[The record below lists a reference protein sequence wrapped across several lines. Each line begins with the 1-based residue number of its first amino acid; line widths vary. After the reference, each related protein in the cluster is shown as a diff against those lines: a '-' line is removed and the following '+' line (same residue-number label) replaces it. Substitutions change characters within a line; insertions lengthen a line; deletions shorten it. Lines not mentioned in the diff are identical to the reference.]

1 MATSHAAPTPPHPRP
16 GDEGPETAD
25 ELSQPTDQP
34 GSGQP
39 RSGQPRSGQPGPEQP
54 DSRESVPGGFGVLA
68 TWGFRPWVALYTAAA
83 ATFLLAMMVLIWPGA
98 TLVVLAILFG
108 IYLVISGVLS
118 LLEGLS
124 EHRADGAMRIA
135 YIVLG
140 VLGVLL
146 GLFCLRRIDVTVL
159 LLAFILSMFWITR
172 GIVDLAVATSHQD
185 LPQKGLRAF
194 TGALSLVAGVLVL
207 FWPGITLTAL
217 LIFAG
222 IWLFIHGLT
231 LAYLGYRLH
240 RAAR

>member
-1 MATSHAAPTPPHPRP
+1 MR
-16 GDEGPETAD
+16 
-25 ELSQPTDQP
+25 
-34 GSGQP
+34 
-39 RSGQPRSGQPGPEQP
+39 PGPEQGAAQ
-54 DSRESVPGGFGVLA
+54 DSVPGGFGALA
-68 TWGFRPWVALYTAAA
+68 TWGFRPWAALYAAGA
-83 ATFLLAMMVLIWPGA
+83 ATFLLGLIVLIWPGA

-118 LLEGLS
+118 LIEGLS
-124 EHRADGAMRIA
+124 ERRADGAMRIA

-146 GLFCLRRIDVTVL
+146 GMFCLRRIDVTVL
-159 LLAFILSMFWITR
+159 LLAFMLSMFWITR
-172 GIVDLAVATSHQD
+172 GIVDLANATSHD
-185 LPQKGLRAF
+185 MPYKGLRAF
-194 TGALSLVAGVLVL
+194 TGVLSLVAGVLVL